1 MPGRTIPMKIAICDD
16 DNAELQHIL
25 NLLSTYQKEHNRKLI
40 YKGFTSSFELAST
53 ASQEQYD
60 MYLLDVIMPILSG
73 MELAKEIRSFDKAAD
88 ILFLTSSPE
97 FAVESYTVKA
107 SNYLLKPIVR
117 ETLFP
122 ALDDVLEKKGLEQE
136 KSIVVKSVIGVRRI
150 LLCNLVC
157 VEAFNRKIIYYL
169 RNGEQLECSDRFSTI
184 CDVLL
189 KYPEFILPHRSF
201 LVNMNFIRTISSLDI
216 QLQNGKILPLA
227 QRRLTEIRKCYLAFQ
242 MEELS

>member
-1 MPGRTIPMKIAICDD
+1 M
-16 DNAELQHIL
+16 
-25 NLLSTYQKEHNRKLI
+25 
-40 YKGFTSSFELAST
+40 
-53 ASQEQYD
+53 
-60 MYLLDVIMPILSG
+60 
-73 MELAKEIRSFDKAAD
+73 
-88 ILFLTSSPE
+88 
-97 FAVESYTVKA
+97 
-107 SNYLLKPIVR
+107 
-117 ETLFP
+117 
-122 ALDDVLEKKGLEQE
+122 
-136 KSIVVKSVIGVRRI
+136 IGVRRI

-201 LVNMNFIRTISSLDI
+201 LVNMNFIRTISSLDM